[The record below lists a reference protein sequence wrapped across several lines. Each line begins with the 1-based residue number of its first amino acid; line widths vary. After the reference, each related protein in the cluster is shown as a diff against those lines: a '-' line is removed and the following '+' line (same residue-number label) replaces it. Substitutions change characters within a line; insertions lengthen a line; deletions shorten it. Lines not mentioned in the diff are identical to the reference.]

1 MELDKDTDDMQYPIL
16 LHKFRKK
23 LSTIGFNVMFGY
35 PLDMLLPCS
44 APLATVD
51 HFNGGLLALTS
62 LSKTRRK
69 PEKGHQL
76 RLNKKRKRKSTFR
89 SRNLNK
95 IFPNS
100 PFTHLFLY
108 VQEPENYLIT

>member
-1 MELDKDTDDMQYPIL
+1 MNGAGTISFIALIMDKYRNDLQYPITL
-16 LHKFRKK
+16 LDNSDRK
-23 LSTIGFNVMFGY
+23 LSSIGFNVMFGY

-76 RLNKKRKRKSTFR
+76 RLNKKRKRKVCFR
-89 SRNLNK
+89 GNCNHCPKKSAK
-95 IFPNS
+95 F
-100 PFTHLFLY
+100 
-108 VQEPENYLIT
+108 

>member
-1 MELDKDTDDMQYPIL
+1 MN
-16 LHKFRKK
+16 
-23 LSTIGFNVMFGY
+23 GFNVMFGY

-76 RLNKKRKRKSTFR
+76 RSNKKRKRKVCFR
-89 SRNLNK
+89 GNANPCPK
-95 IFPNS
+95 ICEI
-100 PFTHLFLY
+100 LK
-108 VQEPENYLIT
+108 LIKTPC